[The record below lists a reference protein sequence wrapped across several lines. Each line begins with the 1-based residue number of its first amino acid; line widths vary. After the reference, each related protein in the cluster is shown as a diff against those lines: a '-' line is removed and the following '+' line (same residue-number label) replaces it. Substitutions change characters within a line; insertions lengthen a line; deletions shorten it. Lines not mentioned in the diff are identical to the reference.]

1 MDKAELILF
10 NGNLYTMEPK
20 KPVASAVAV
29 RDGRIIMTGDDR
41 EIMAVKGK
49 KTECIDLKGRAV
61 LPGFIDAHTHFI
73 DGGLALYNVQLR
85 DAKNKRDF
93 ISRIQ
98 EKARD
103 LIKGEWILN
112 GDWDHQGFTEPEM
125 PRKEWIDSVTPENPV
140 CVNRIDKHTVLVNS
154 LALKTAGIS
163 SFTDDPQGGK
173 IEKDPGDGEPTGILK
188 DAAIDLVAKII
199 PEPGIQTKKKA
210 VLRAIEH
217 AHSLGV
223 TSVHDMAYSTKN
235 FDVYMELFQEENL
248 DIRIY
253 LYIPIAAIDRFM
265 EIEAKVPLEN
275 KVLKLGGLKGF
286 IDGALGASTALFF
299 EPYRDNPNESGI
311 LLSDM
316 YPDGIMEKRLFQAD
330 DAGLRVAVHAI
341 GDKAN
346 HILIDL
352 MEKVIN
358 TNGPRDR
365 RWRIEHVQHIG
376 PDDIKRMSRL
386 GIFASVQPYHSY
398 DDGCWAHVKLGQERI
413 RWSYPFRTLLN
424 QGVKLV
430 CGSDWT
436 VAPLDPFLGIFSAVT
451 RRTRDGKHPEGWIPE
466 EKISLME
473 AVRGYTVNPA
483 FAEGNENFKGIIA
496 PGKIADIIVLRQDIF
511 KMPAGEIK
519 NNDVIM
525 TVFNGRIVHRQEWT

>member
-1 MDKAELILF
+1 MILF
-10 NGNLYTMEPK
+10 NGNLYTMDPK

-29 RDGRIIMTGDDR
+29 RESRIIMTGDDR

-49 KTECIDLKGRAV
+49 QTEIIDLKGRAV

-73 DGGLALYNVQLR
+73 DGGLALYDVQLR
-85 DAKNKRDF
+85 EAADKEDF

-98 EKARD
+98 EKALD
-103 LIKGEWILN
+103 LNKGEWILN
-112 GDWDHQGFTEPEM
+112 GDWDHQSFTEPEM
-125 PRKEWIDSVTPENPV
+125 PRKEWIDPVTPENPV

-154 LALKTAGIS
+154 LALKAAGIS
-163 SFTDDPQGGK
+163 SSTKDPQGGK
-173 IEKDPGDGEPTGILK
+173 IEKDPRDGEPTGILK
-188 DAAIDLVAKII
+188 DGALDLVSKII

-210 VLRAIEH
+210 VLRAVEH
-217 AHSLGV
+217 ALSLGV

-235 FDVYMELFQEENL
+235 FDVYMELLKEGNL
-248 DIRIY
+248 NIRIC
-253 LYIPIAAIDRFM
+253 LYIPVAAIDRFLEM
-265 EIEAKVPLEN
+265 SAKVPSEN

-286 IDGALGASTALFF
+286 VDGALGASTALFF
-299 EPYRDNPNESGI
+299 EPYRDNPDESGI

-316 YPDGIMEKRLFQAD
+316 YPDGVMEKRLFQAD

-346 HILIDL
+346 HILLDI
-352 MEKVIN
+352 MEKVIK

-365 RWRIEHVQHIG
+365 RWRIEHVQHIH
-376 PDDIKRMSRL
+376 PDDIRRMSRL
-386 GIFASVQPYHSY
+386 GILASVQPYHSY
-398 DDGCWAHVKLGQERI
+398 DDGCWAHLKLGQDRI

-424 QGVKLV
+424 QGVKLI

-436 VAPLDPFLGIFSAVT
+436 VAPLNPFYGIFSAVT
-451 RRTRDGKHPEGWIPE
+451 RRTRDGKHPNGWIPE

-483 FAEGNENFKGIIA
+483 FAEGNEDIKGILA
-496 PGKIADIIVLRQDIF
+496 PGKIADIIVLGQNIF
-511 KMPAGEIK
+511 KMPADEIK

-525 TVFNGRIVHRQEWT
+525 TIFNGRIVHRQEWT